1 MGHQSW
7 KVLCG
12 RSQTPPPP
20 PPGLNTRGC
29 HTCRVAT
36 MLLGLR
42 TQHPPVLQTEAP
54 QGAGSGQLH
63 PLQKV
68 CNLHPSSW
76 CWGLVCYAINL
87 HGGATLAW
95 ALMQMLVMCASDPSL
110 TYMLCC
116 AMLLLCVTELSFG
129 ASSSGRRGV
138 TSPVPPDGSST
149 ALHQH
154 SPGGLSRLR
163 SAHNSLVTGQG
174 AESFTSCFESAV
186 GDGYWFAH

>member
-1 MGHQSW
+1 MQ
-7 KVLCG
+7 G
-12 RSQTPPPP
+12 RY
-20 PPGLNTRGC
+20 
-29 HTCRVAT
+29 HA
-36 MLLGLR
+36 
-42 TQHPPVLQTEAP
+42 
-54 QGAGSGQLH
+54 AGSSNSAPTSPADRGATGGRQWSTA
-63 PLQKV
+63 
-68 CNLHPSSW
+68 SSTEGMQSASFKLVLW
-76 CWGLVCYAINL
+76 VGLLCNL